1 MKKLI
6 CLVLAALLCVGAV
19 AMAETG
25 VPSKSTADMAKTN
38 EVKSETGVEVK
49 SDFVLA
55 PASTAKATAEQT
67 KVVEDQIAGIVAAG
81 SVESYFGALEDEK
94 GTSIDL
100 KAVLGT
106 DKPVV
111 NEVMPLVV
119 ENYDSAYGSMT
130 ASFTFS
136 TPYKKDEP
144 VVIVIRIVDPK
155 TGKVKQV
162 ALQSKGNGVDGG
174 IDVEF
179 PAEVL
184 EAIQGGNATMAV
196 VSK

>member
-25 VPSKSTADMAKTN
+25 VPSKSTADMAVTN

-49 SDFVLA
+49 LDFVLA
-55 PASTAKATAEQT
+55 PASTTKATAEQT
-67 KVVEDQIAGIVAAG
+67 KAVETQIAEIAAAKSVVE
-81 SVESYFGALEDEK
+81 YFGVLEDEK
-94 GTSIDL
+94 GAGVDL

-119 ENYDSAYGSMT
+119 ENYDSAYGSMK

-136 TPYKKDEP
+136 TPYKKGEP
-144 VVIVIRIVDPK
+144 VVIVIRVVDPK
-155 TGKVKQV
+155 TGKVTQV
-162 ALQSKGNGVDGG
+162 ALQGAGNGVDGG

>member
-25 VPSKSTADMAKTN
+25 VPSKSTADMATTN

-49 SDFVLA
+49 PDFVLA

-67 KVVEDQIAGIVAAG
+67 KAVETQIEEIAAAA
-81 SVESYFGALEDEK
+81 SVEEYFGALEDEK
-94 GTSIDL
+94 GTGIDL

-119 ENYDSAYGSMT
+119 ENYDSAYGNMT

-144 VVIVIRIVDPK
+144 VVVVIRIVDSK

-162 ALQSKGNGVDGG
+162 ALKGKGNGIDGG

>member
-25 VPSKSTADMAKTN
+25 VPSKSTADMAVTN

-49 SDFVLA
+49 PDFVLA
-55 PASTAKATAEQT
+55 PASTTKATAEQT
-67 KVVEDQIAGIVAAG
+67 KAVETQIAEIAAAKSVVE
-81 SVESYFGALEDEK
+81 YFGVLEDEK
-94 GTSIDL
+94 GAGVDL

-119 ENYDSAYGSMT
+119 ENYDSAYGSMK

-136 TPYKKDEP
+136 TPYKKGEP
-144 VVIVIRIVDPK
+144 VVIVIRVVDPK
-155 TGKVKQV
+155 TGKVTQV
-162 ALQSKGNGVDGG
+162 ALQGAGNGVDGG